1 MTNPAIQLSLDF
13 ESTSTELTAANV
25 GFNHVFKDLLSKRIL
40 IRVKPTGFLL
50 NSSIITD
57 IINRNDVLVFSPK
70 HGTLY
75 SIPGDRPIEMLE
87 ATLNVRKP

>member
-1 MTNPAIQLSLDF
+1 MIQPAIQLSLDF
-13 ESTSTELTAANV
+13 ESTPTEFTAADV
-25 GFNHVFKDLLSKRIL
+25 GFGRIFKDLLSKRIL

-50 NSSIITD
+50 NSSVIGD